1 MAVLILDSEALSS
14 LAHPQQNPSRHQLV
28 RAGLHSAARRGDP
41 VRVPSAVLVEL
52 YRGQGH
58 DEPID
63 RVLAQGFVRVVTTGA
78 LIARHAGHLLA
89 DADRGSEL
97 AVDALVVATTIRL
110 GGGLILTHDPAD
122 LKLLSARHPAVR
134 IVTI

>member
-14 LAHPQQNPSRHQLV
+14 LAHPRQNPSRHQLV
-28 RAGLHSAARRGDP
+28 RAGLRSAARRGDP
-41 VRVPSAVLVEL
+41 VRVPSAVLVEV

-63 RVLAQGFVRVVTTGA
+63 RVLAQGFVRVVTTGP

-89 DADRGSEL
+89 DAGRGSEL

-110 GGGLILTHDPAD
+110 GGGLILTHDPTD
-122 LKLLSARHPAVR
+122 LNLLSAQHPGVR

>member
-14 LAHPQQNPSRHQLV
+14 LAHPRLNPRRHQLV
-28 RAGLHSAARRGDP
+28 RAGLRSAARRGDP
-41 VRVPSAVLVEL
+41 VRVPSAVLVDL

-63 RVLAQGFVRVVTTGA
+63 RVLAQEFVRVVTTGA
-78 LIARHAGHLLA
+78 LIARHAGYLLA
-89 DADRGSEL
+89 DAGRGREL
-97 AVDALVVATTIRL
+97 AVEALVVATTIRL
-110 GGGLILTHDPAD
+110 GGSLILTHDPTD

>member
-1 MAVLILDSEALSS
+1 MAVLILDSEALWS
-14 LAHPQQNPSRHQLV
+14 LAHPRQNPSRHQLV
-28 RAGLHSAARRGDP
+28 RAGLRSAARRGDP

-52 YRGQGH
+52 YRGRGQ

-78 LIARHAGHLLA
+78 LVARHAGHLLA
-89 DADRGSEL
+89 DADRGREL

-110 GGGLILTHDPAD
+110 GGGLILTHGPAD
-122 LKLLSARHPAVR
+122 LERLSARHPAVR
-134 IVTI
+134 VVTI